1 MPEHTTLQALLALH
15 QGALLATTLI
25 APGETHPMNDANDIR
40 NRFEKLIA
48 GIIDAGACAL
58 EPTTVI
64 DLTGAQPEVIRQG
77 RGDLARLGL

>member
-1 MPEHTTLQALLALH
+1 
-15 QGALLATTLI
+15 
-25 APGETHPMNDANDIR
+25 MNDANDIR